1 MLRISVPARDCFN
14 PQCSFDTQYLLNLS
28 RRCSFIP
35 RVLAVC
41 PLILHTQTTSGFQ
54 EREVK
59 LNKDDC
65 QISIVRL
72 EVFFFFIIKYQ
83 IMKRMGFVYLM
94 QHSNKG
100 SNLFLSPAVVFVTP
114 Y

>member
-14 PQCSFDTQYLLNLS
+14 LRCSFDTQYLLNSS
-28 RRCSFIP
+28 RRRPFIP

-54 EREVK
+54 ESEVK

-65 QISIVRL
+65 QTSIVRL
-72 EVFFFFIIKYQ
+72 EVFFY
-83 IMKRMGFVYLM
+83 Y
-94 QHSNKG
+94 
-100 SNLFLSPAVVFVTP
+100 
-114 Y
+114 